1 MGKFIAVTLLA
12 TLGSV
17 AAPLVGAQERNDA
30 QRSSAA
36 KQEQMPLW
44 MSRGLPGPQHRAL
57 DSLIGTWKVE
67 LSMYGTIGR
76 DPNDP
81 PIVSKDLICRREW
94 VAGGRYIEDTTQ
106 GTLGDGKYWRKGWL
120 GYSNM
125 DRRHEWITIDA
136 VNSNMMY
143 YAGRPGSTS
152 ASPIIMTGV
161 FTDQG
166 VAGEASVGKSVDMRT
181 VIKIENPDRH
191 VMELYFTPPGKKE
204 ILAQRAIYTRAKA
217 DQ

>member
-12 TLGSV
+12 TLGAI
-17 AAPLVGAQERNDA
+17 AASPPV
-30 QRSSAA
+30 SA
-36 KQEQMPLW
+36 QEQMPPW

-57 DSLIGTWKVE
+57 DQLIGTWNVQ

-76 DPNDP
+76 DPNAP
-81 PIVSKDLICRREW
+81 PIVSNDVICRREW
-94 VAGGRYIEDTTQ
+94 VAGGRYIEDMTE
-106 GTLGDGKYWRKGWL
+106 GTMGEGGRYWRKGWL

-143 YAGRPGSTS
+143 YAGKPGSTS
-152 ASPIIMTGV
+152 KSPIIMTGV

-181 VIKIENPDRH
+181 VIKIEGPDRH
-191 VMELYFTPPGKKE
+191 VIELYFTPPGKKE

-217 DQ
+217 GQ